1 MMMCMPCWT
10 FPGDLARRLLPLLVA
25 SLLVAC
31 ANVSVSAQ
39 NQRGTF
45 RGIDSSGA
53 KAGDSRAS
61 PLRVMAGA
69 AQSRVEIDTLDWR
82 SKWTL
87 RLLLT
92 EPDTGI
98 MVIRWATAARPTPG
112 TYPVKVVATGVSHAD
127 PRFVT
132 ATFTAREREGMRTYT
147 IGEFDNRVVVLRAA
161 ANGSVAGTFAFLAMR
176 YATDPSIRGAG
187 AWVNRR
193 ESGSFQSAPGASQPP
208 PPMTKDQQQH
218 ILTRALI
225 GFGITWLGA
234 ENGDGNA
241 DSTRSSR
248 KARAFL
254 ATRWKEALIVD
265 SLATSADDFF
275 LRVHGRII
283 PVVCIFTS
291 HDFAPRCV
299 APDDRPRG
307 RTARV
312 RGNTLRPNLSARL
325 NETFARE

>member
-1 MMMCMPCWT
+1 MIMCTPCWT
-10 FPGDLARRLLPLLVA
+10 FPGDLARRLFLLVVAGLLVA
-25 SLLVAC
+25 G
-31 ANVSVSAQ
+31 ANVSVAAQ

-61 PLRVMAGA
+61 SLRVLAGA

-98 MVIRWATAARPTPG
+98 MVIRWATASRPTPG
-112 TYPVKVVATGVSHAD
+112 TYPVKVVSTGVSHSD
-127 PRFVT
+127 PKFVT
-132 ATFTAREREGMRTYT
+132 ATFTAREREGIRSYT

-161 ANGSVAGTFAFLAMR
+161 TNGSVAGTFAFLAMR
-176 YATDPSIRGAG
+176 YATDPSIRGA
-187 AWVNRR
+187 ATWVNRR
-193 ESGSFQSAPGASQPP
+193 ESGSFESAPGASQPQP
-208 PPMTKDQQQH
+208 TMTKDQQQH

-225 GFGITWLGA
+225 GFSITWLGA

-275 LRVHGRII
+275 LRVHGKII
-283 PVVCIFTS
+283 PVVCTFTS
-291 HDFAPRCV
+291 DDFAPRCV
-299 APDDRPRG
+299 APDDRPRS

-312 RGNTLRPNLSARL
+312 GR
-325 NETFARE
+325 